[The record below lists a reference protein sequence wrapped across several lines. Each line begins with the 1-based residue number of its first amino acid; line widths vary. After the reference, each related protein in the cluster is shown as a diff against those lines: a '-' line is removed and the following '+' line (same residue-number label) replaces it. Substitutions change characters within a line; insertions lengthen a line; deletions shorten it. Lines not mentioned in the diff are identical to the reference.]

1 MDGHFTEKLTFGPMF
16 IKALRKYGI
25 TAPID
30 VHIMADDIVDHLIQ
44 EFADAGANYITFHP
58 EGVKHVDRSL
68 SLVKANGLKCGLVI
82 NPGTPLSVLDH
93 VMDKVD
99 IILLMSVNPGFKDQ
113 GFQDI
118 TYKKA
123 RDIKKRIDQ
132 SGRKIRLE
140 VDGRVGNKNIFALA
154 QSGIDMFVVGGSIFK
169 SDDYGKVISELRGMA
184 QNAVDVAAV

>member
-1 MDGHFTEKLTFGPMF
+1 
-16 IKALRKYGI
+16 
-25 TAPID
+25 
-30 VHIMADDIVDHLIQ
+30 
-44 EFADAGANYITFHP
+44 
-58 EGVKHVDRSL
+58 
-68 SLVKANGLKCGLVI
+68 
-82 NPGTPLSVLDH
+82 
-93 VMDKVD
+93 MDKVD

-123 RDIKKRIDQ
+123 QDIKKKIDQ

-184 QNAVDVAAV
+184 QNAVGVAAV